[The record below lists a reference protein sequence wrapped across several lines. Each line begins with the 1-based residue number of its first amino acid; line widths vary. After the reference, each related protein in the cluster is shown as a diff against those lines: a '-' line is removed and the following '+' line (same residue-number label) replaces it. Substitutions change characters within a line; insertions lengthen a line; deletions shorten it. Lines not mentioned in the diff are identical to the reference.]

1 MKFWSVASRE
11 CKTLIAQCQEDL
23 DTLNKVFVDTP
34 EALGR
39 KARLNTW
46 YRAKDEKLL
55 IPPPMSREEVC
66 TLSRPLCLLHR

>member
-1 MKFWSVASRE
+1 
-11 CKTLIAQCQEDL
+11 L
-23 DTLNKVFVDTP
+23 DTLNRVFVDTP

-55 IPPPMSREEVC
+55 VPPPMSREEVSIFN
-66 TLSRPLCLLHR
+66 TSFVSFASLN